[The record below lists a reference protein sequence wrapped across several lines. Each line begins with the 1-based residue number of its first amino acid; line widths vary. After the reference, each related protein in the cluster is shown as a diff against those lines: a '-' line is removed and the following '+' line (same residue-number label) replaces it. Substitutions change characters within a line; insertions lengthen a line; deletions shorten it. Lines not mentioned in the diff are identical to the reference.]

1 MTDFS
6 SQGRTRPYNV
16 VDLQNCKNHQS
27 VYRCLSRGSTYQG
40 TIIVQGFDNSKFM
53 GGVTGWLRQE
63 FRELEL
69 LDEITKLKYDGT
81 LSPSV
86 EGAKYMPKTMYS
98 ALKLSKKQPFDVE
111 KPCKESQWEMV
122 KRANKDKQPQL
133 QKDPDSLA
141 ESSADTDPT
150 NLTKHDLQT
159 AKDVPAKGTTQLAT
173 VSNDIGS
180 RTKRKHTAK
189 DKSLQR
195 EVKRTHTSSM
205 NIAGQEEP
213 VCFTWNN
220 ETYSCA
226 FDTLFGI
233 LHNIYREQN
242 MIWEPDIKSQ
252 NAILTR
258 FTELL
263 EKNSTWPSIRD
274 PDYGPMD

>member
-27 VYRCLSRGSTYQG
+27 VYTCLSRGSTYQG

-86 EGAKYMPKTMYS
+86 EGVTCVALIHSYRTMKGAKYMPNTMHS
-98 ALKLSKKQPFDVE
+98 ALKWSEKQPFDVE
-111 KPCKESQWEMV
+111 KPYKESQWEMV

-133 QKDPDSLA
+133 QRDPDSLA
-141 ESSADTDPT
+141 ES
-150 NLTKHDLQT
+150 K
-159 AKDVPAKGTTQLAT
+159 
-173 VSNDIGS
+173 
-180 RTKRKHTAK
+180 
-189 DKSLQR
+189 
-195 EVKRTHTSSM
+195 
-205 NIAGQEEP
+205 EP

-252 NAILTR
+252 NAILTSLYQALGTGCNTME
-258 FTELL
+258 F
-263 EKNSTWPSIRD
+263 
-274 PDYGPMD
+274 